1 MSTRL
6 FGVVWY
12 LPMLLL
18 AIVEV
23 AALVSAYLIAV
34 ALMQSVV
41 HSPAASWPGAL
52 LFALITLVAFAGLGL
67 FSRRQRANRKGIVLR
82 VAVGIVVGAIV
93 AWILAQWLGW
103 PGPSAAQLFVAA
115 SIAVFLTVLLRLL
128 AEKLISEDVFR
139 RRVIVF
145 GGGQRA
151 TSIAALR
158 RRVDQRGFKLL
169 GFVAAEGEPATVAA
183 DRMLP
188 TGRSLVEL
196 ARELEADEIVVAMDD
211 RRRSFPIA
219 DLLEC
224 RFDGIEVT
232 ELVTFLERET
242 GKVHLDVLNPSW
254 LIFGAGFRRDHLRL
268 ASERALDLFAC
279 VVLLLLVWPFM
290 LLTAVAIM
298 LEDGINAP
306 VFYRQTRVGFRGKN
320 FQVVKF
326 RSMRVDAEK
335 AGAQWAQANDTRVT
349 RVGAII
355 RKLRIDE
362 LPQLLNVLRGDMSFV
377 GPRPERP
384 EFVANLSAQI
394 PYYQERHFVKPGITG
409 WAQVCYPYGASEI
422 DAAEKLQYD
431 LYYVKNHSLLF
442 DIMILLQTAEVVV
455 LGKGAR

>member
-12 LPMLLL
+12 LPLLLL
-18 AIVEV
+18 AVVEV
-23 AALVSAYLIAV
+23 AALVSAYLIA
-34 ALMQSVV
+34 ASLLQSAVS
-41 HSPAASWPGAL
+41 SPAVSWQGAL
-52 LFALITLVAFAGLGL
+52 LFALVTLMIFAGLGL
-67 FSRRQRANRKGIVLR
+67 FSRRQRANRKGIMLR
-82 VAVGIVVGAIV
+82 VTVGIVAGAFG
-93 AWILAQWLGW
+93 AWVLARWLGW
-103 PGPSAAQLFVAA
+103 AGLGVALLL
-115 SIAVFLTVLLRLL
+115 ITVVLAVLITVLLRLL
-128 AEKLISEDVFR
+128 AEKLVSEDVFR
-139 RRVIVF
+139 RRVIVL

-151 TSIAALR
+151 ASIAALR

-169 GFVAAEGEPATVAA
+169 GFVAADGEPAIVAA
-183 DRMLP
+183 SSMLSP
-188 TGRSLVEL
+188 NRSLTEL

-211 RRRSFPIA
+211 RRRAFPIA

-232 ELVTFLERET
+232 ELMTFLERET
-242 GKVHLDVLNPSW
+242 GKVHLDVINPSW
-254 LIFGAGFRRDHLRL
+254 LIFGAGFRRDHVRL
-268 ASERALDLFAC
+268 ASERALDLLAC
-279 VVLLLLVWPFM
+279 VALLLVVWPLM
-290 LLTAVAIM
+290 LLTALAIM
-298 LEDGINAP
+298 VEDGARAP
-306 VFYRQTRVGFRGKN
+306 IFYRQTRVGFRGKN
-320 FQVVKF
+320 FPVIKF

-335 AGAQWAQANDTRVT
+335 AGAQWAQRNDTRVT

-409 WAQVCYPYGASEI
+409 WAQVCYPYGASET

-442 DIMILLQTAEVVV
+442 DIMILLQTAEVVL